1 MQFCPRQVPH
11 AERSRKIS
19 RIRILYSEG
28 GAAEVVPV
36 GIHASHGTS
45 HSRLPRPSTRKNGRQ
60 PNRPTTVPPTSMPTA
75 GPRDSPA
82 ITAAL
87 PKPRRLSVKR
97 PLPKIL
103 EYAGKAIDS
112 PIPRIT
118 RTTTHAE
125 NPCRTAVTPVAADHT
140 KNPAAKIHFTS
151 KRSTRQPAGICIQ
164 P

>member
-1 MQFCPRQVPH
+1 MQICPRQVPH
-11 AERSRKIS
+11 AERSRKMS
-19 RIRILYSEG
+19 RIRTLYSDV

-45 HSRLPRPSTRKNGRQ
+45 HTRLAKPSTRKNGRQ
-60 PNRPTTVPPTSMPTA
+60 PKRPTTFPPTSMPTA
-75 GPRDSPA
+75 GPRESPA
-82 ITAAL
+82 IMAAL
-87 PKPRRLSVKR
+87 PTPRRLSVKR

-125 NPCRTAVTPVAADHT
+125 NPCRRAVTPVAADHT
-140 KNPAAKIHFTS
+140 KKPAAKTHFTS
-151 KRSTRQPAGICIQ
+151 KRSTSQ
-164 P
+164 